1 MLALVAIMLFPLL
14 FLLGTCVVRVLHS
27 GKERGELFWE
37 DRLLAGIPVL
47 VGLAEGA
54 HLGALARGQSVLA
67 FQKYFCLLLGGAV
80 LLSGGILFVMRLAGR
95 GSEVKKMQPGENK
108 KRTLR
113 DRIRESGKTERFLM
127 TGVALL
133 FVTQLLLV
141 ILRTEIYQD
150 RDLTLETVMSFL
162 SSGKIHEINPV
173 TGFPY
178 EAGLPLRL
186 KILCLPTLYAAL
198 STLPGVTA
206 EGATWHFVPALM
218 LTFSYLAY
226 VSLGRTLFSKER
238 NKRLLF
244 LLVFGVL
251 IFAGD
256 YLFGMEGF
264 GLLHLGFHGTT
275 LRGAVLLPWLFS
287 LCLRKKWKLGVCI
300 AAAEACVVW
309 TLYGLGASVFI
320 LGSFLA
326 WNFARRVWNGRKEG
340 TI

>member
-14 FLLGTCVVRVLHS
+14 FLPGTCIVRVLHG
-27 GKERGELFWE
+27 GKEREELFWE

-80 LLSGGILFVMRLAGR
+80 LISGGILMVLKPAGR
-95 GSEVKKMQPGENK
+95 GEDAKKTEQGGNNK
-108 KRTLR
+108 KTLQGC
-113 DRIRESGKTERFLM
+113 IRVLGKTELFLM
-127 TGVALL
+127 IGVVLL

-141 ILRTEIYQD
+141 LLRTEIYQD

-162 SSGKIHEINPV
+162 SSGRIYEINPV

-178 EAGLPLRL
+178 ESGLPLRL

-226 VSLGRTLFSKER
+226 ASLGRTLFPKER

-287 LCLRKKWKLGVCI
+287 LCLRKKWKLGVCV

-320 LGSFLA
+320 LGSFWA
-326 WNFARRVWNGRKEG
+326 RNFVGRVWNRRKEG